1 MSDSLNGTVIVSVF
15 VLTISAKLELED
27 ELSDPVDS
35 DPPRLPAVVA
45 PLVELV
51 ELLESEDELVDEP
64 EDDPALTDSPAEVS
78 ASDAIDPLTGARRIV
93 SSTASSSLLTVC
105 SSLSTVSLSEAIV
118 VAETV
123 VLVLDEVVELESP
136 LLLPLL
142 SEGVELDVVVVVS
155 VLGRDLKGAVTVF
168 VVVVVIVVVSATSSE
183 TKSVLDGSTCS
194 SVSALVPSLEDPV
207 DEEPPVEPVVA
218 MPSSASVYAVSASS
232 RLIFAWASVSS
243 AEVGS
248 SVARIW
254 PLVTCSPTWT
264 STSLSVPLVAKS
276 TSSTTPASTL
286 PLPLAVVW
294 TTPHSEPTVSVSV
307 RAELV
312 AVPSWEIARMATTTA
327 AAPSTYRC
335 TECRNERRWK
345 GLFIDPPLSRAGA
358 EHPSAT

>member
-1 MSDSLNGTVIVSVF
+1 VGEIALTFAASSTPVSASSVTVADCPTLISEMSDSLNGTVIVSAF

-27 ELSDPVDS
+27 ELSDPVES

-78 ASDAIDPLTGARRIV
+78 ASDAIDPLTDARRIV
-93 SSTASSSLLTVC
+93 SSTASLSLLTVC

-136 LLLPLL
+136 LLLPRLC
-142 SEGVELDVVVVVS
+142 EGVELDVVVVVS
-155 VLGRDLKGAVTVF
+155 VFGRDLNGAVTVF
-168 VVVVVIVVVSATSSE
+168 VVVVVIVSATSSE

-194 SVSALVPSLEDPV
+194 SVSALVSSLEDPV

-248 SVARIW
+248 SVARIC

-276 TSSTTPASTL
+276 TSSSTPASTL

-294 TTPHSEPTVSVSV
+294 TTPHSESTVSVSV

-327 AAPSTYRC
+327 AAPSTYR
-335 TECRNERRWK
+335 
-345 GLFIDPPLSRAGA
+345 
-358 EHPSAT
+358 